1 MMLAGDAYNQSTLSR
16 FFILHAAVLP
26 VTIIMLIAIHI
37 AIIRLQGVT
46 EFKFKDEEEGVQ
58 KTFNFFPDH
67 LYTEILIGLVLMV
80 VLSALATILPATL
93 GPQADPLR
101 TPEVIKPEWFFY
113 VAFRWLKLFTGT
125 TAVLSMGFIVFAMFG
140 WPFIDAW
147 IRRKTKF
154 KEASVWIGIVAVA
167 LIIGMTVWE
176 AVVRH

>member
-1 MMLAGDAYNQSTLSR
+1 MLL
-16 FFILHAAVLP
+16 V
-26 VTIIMLIAIHI
+26 VHI
-37 AIIRLQGVT
+37 SIIRLQGVT

-93 GPQADPLR
+93 GPEANPLQ

-113 VAFRWLKLFTGT
+113 VAFRWLKLFSGT
-125 TAVLSMGFIVFAMFG
+125 AAILSMGFIVFVMFG

-147 IRRKTKF
+147 IRKNTRF
-154 KEASVWIGIVAVA
+154 KEASVWIGIFGVLV
-167 LIIGMTVWE
+167 IIGLTLWE
-176 AVVRH
+176 AFAKH